1 VTERRKLPIT
11 VHTLEWNGA
20 NSAEMFH
27 FCGDAF
33 RTVYDHASLPVA
45 AQVYDKLHD
54 SWINVLPGQHIVRG
68 IRGEF
73 YPIDPDVL
81 AETYASAPTSVYV
94 IPPHSVAEECRRMRD
109 RLFMI
114 PPTENDAPAHHK
126 VAVIAALDDLAER
139 LDSAADGD
147 AAPAPVP
154 LLQQRTPANT
164 CRYLAEALTT
174 AKVSER
180 TVTIAGVTVALG
192 LLADRLDADA
202 KAAAEAP
209 EALRDANL
217 AAVEARGETVRLAH
231 VLREVITTFNPLSDH
246 KGRVFGWQSRLALPD
261 VFDRWDAVA
270 STATG
275 DVDEVAVTFE
285 VPGGHLSL
293 PAYLADIART
303 VEKTMNAKP
312 VEPRSTVKVSDE
324 EAATPAGEG
333 AIADTS
339 AHKSGPENTSP
350 QATAAKPARAPV
362 TSTFEAD
369 QLRAFIERGFDTHMQ
384 FGVLEA
390 DGTTTMLPCAD
401 WCYACKLEKA
411 EAEVKRLRD
420 GEEDG
425 YGSTLDPTPGQW
437 IWRWNQAGPGERLE
451 VAEHI
456 MREMSRADSCR
467 DNGHTERLAELAHLQ
482 HVHRSMLTLADQLEG
497 EHGRGADT
505 ADRIRTILYGTVD
518 VSGTPAA
525 EPVQPPAEP
534 QASAVPGAD
543 DL

>member
-1 VTERRKLPIT
+1 VPEVTERRKLPIT
-11 VHTLEWNGA
+11 VHTLEWDGT

-81 AETYASAPTSVYV
+81 AETYAPAPASVYV

-147 AAPAPVP
+147 AAPAPAV
-154 LLQQRTPANT
+154 LRQRTPANT
-164 CRYLAEALTT
+164 CRYLAETLTT

-217 AAVEARGETVRLAH
+217 AAVEAHGETVRLAH
-231 VLREVITTFNPLSDH
+231 VLRDVLATFNPLSDH
-246 KGRVFGWQSRLALPD
+246 NGRIFGWQSRLALPD
-261 VFDRWDAVA
+261 DFDRWGAVA
-270 STATG
+270 
-275 DVDEVAVTFE
+275 
-285 VPGGHLSL
+285 
-293 PAYLADIART
+293 
-303 VEKTMNAKP
+303 
-312 VEPRSTVKVSDE
+312 
-324 EAATPAGEG
+324 
-333 AIADTS
+333 DTI
-339 AHKSGPENTSP
+339 
-350 QATAAKPARAPV
+350 R
-362 TSTFEAD
+362 
-369 QLRAFIERGFDTHMQ
+369 DT
-384 FGVLEA
+384 
-390 DGTTTMLPCAD
+390 D
-401 WCYACKLEKA
+401 
-411 EAEVKRLRD
+411 
-420 GEEDG
+420 
-425 YGSTLDPTPGQW
+425 
-437 IWRWNQAGPGERLE
+437 
-451 VAEHI
+451 
-456 MREMSRADSCR
+456 
-467 DNGHTERLAELAHLQ
+467 
-482 HVHRSMLTLADQLEG
+482 
-497 EHGRGADT
+497 
-505 ADRIRTILYGTVD
+505 GTVD
-518 VSGTPAA
+518 VSGAPAA

-534 QASAVPGAD
+534 QASAVPEVDWSAGHRNLHCRYDGRPHPEHTSGGFTSD
-543 DL
+543 DPLIQCAGIPAARPEPAQEGTQS